1 MKTRTAL
8 LLFVLIIAAGQFANG
23 QPSGNAVTDQLLSAW
38 SPRNFTTEAVT
49 DQQIDLILKC
59 GIKAPSG
66 RNNQPWRFT
75 VVRDEATMKEVIG
88 NVVPGNV
95 LILVSGLESESGK
108 TPDFDCGLA
117 TENMFL
123 AATSLGLGARIYGG
137 PAGAANEKREALQV
151 PAGYKI
157 VVILRVGNIDK
168 SVDAVSGA
176 SSRKAQEE
184 IVNYKK

>member
-1 MKTRTAL
+1 MKTRSVL

-38 SPRNFTTEAVT
+38 SPRNFTTEPVT
-49 DQQIDLILKC
+49 DQQLDLILKC

-88 NVVPGNV
+88 NVVAGNV
-95 LILVSGLESESGK
+95 LILVSGLESEAGK

-151 PAGYKI
+151 PTGYKI

-176 SSRKAQEE
+176 SARKPQEE